1 MKDRG
6 LNDWQISVLIDTC
19 NSMEISGFDSLSI
32 DENIDILLESEKRYL
47 AGEAHK
53 ILKLPVPDDP
63 VEKYHKQ
70 HASCR

>member
-1 MKDRG
+1 
-6 LNDWQISVLIDTC
+6 
-19 NSMEISGFDSLSI
+19 MEISGFDSLSI